1 MKDKELI
8 EEIKKH
14 NYSIELKDYLTELVN
29 LSISPFHDLDILNK
43 VELDK
48 LEYEIIR
55 YNLVSKS
62 IRALQGLNIISNNTS
77 DNFKLK
83 AKLNHKHNLLN
94 ILFLSYISID
104 IYDRTNIVQ
113 IYNSINLKRTDLR
126 NKLNGCG
133 YYGYNSNDLKIL
145 NQIKSIEQYLEELE
159 LIMNDKELIG
169 YDRRLLEELQIP
181 KEKGIPVGI
190 DTIYE
195 TDELYSNKKILVYK
209 NSLYKPER
217 MF

>member
-14 NYSIELKDYLTELVN
+14 NSSIELKDYLNELVN

-104 IYDRTNIVQ
+104 IYDRTNIEQ
-113 IYNSINLKRTDLR
+113 IYNSLNLKRTDL
-126 NKLNGCG
+126 NNELNGCG
-133 YYGYNSNDLKIL
+133 YYGYSNDDFIIL
-145 NQIKSIEQYLEELE
+145 NKIKKIENILAELE
-159 LIMNDKELIG
+159 FIMDDKEILS
-169 YDRRLLEELQIP
+169 YDRILLDELEIP
-181 KEKGIPVGI
+181 KDKGVPVGI
-190 DTIYE
+190 DTIYK

-209 NSLYKPER
+209 NTLYKQER